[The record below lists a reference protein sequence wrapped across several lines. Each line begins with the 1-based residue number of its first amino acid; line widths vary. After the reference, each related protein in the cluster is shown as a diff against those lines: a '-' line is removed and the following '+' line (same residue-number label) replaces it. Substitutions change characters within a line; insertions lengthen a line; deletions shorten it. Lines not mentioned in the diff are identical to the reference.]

1 MGKGLV
7 LRKVTL
13 KNVLTPTGERDIEA
27 QVVPFD
33 RRKDEHTDFAYA
45 YIDMLGRM
53 PSEFRN
59 MSDASKAYVRQFMVH
74 KAEDEKNPESDFACV
89 LSDTRAARTLLN
101 TDETQQEFHAFF
113 ENA

>member
-1 MGKGLV
+1 MGKELV

-13 KNVLTPTGERDIEA
+13 KNVLTPTGERDIEV

-59 MSDASKAYVRQFMVH
+59 MSDASKPMFVSSWCIKLRTRKIRNRTSRVFCRT
-74 KAEDEKNPESDFACV
+74 PEQLEHF
-89 LSDTRAARTLLN
+89 
-101 TDETQQEFHAFF
+101 
-113 ENA
+113 